1 MYNKGNA
8 LAKTIPRLPENV
20 TIHSSVFL
28 FFYGKEVHILAQ
40 AVYGYQKEGAVYIF
54 PCPAKFPETAGRDCI
69 EIVQN
74 FNTSAEKYFKPIRGK
89 YSRKKY
95 PGKTNHSELERYD
108 YAYIINLDTCSLD
121 FFCKNS
127 VPRISFSFET
137 IFSHSADDIVSTML
151 SLDTGTE
158 CMDSIFDNVA

>member
-1 MYNKGNA
+1 M
-8 LAKTIPRLPENV
+8 
-20 TIHSSVFL
+20 
-28 FFYGKEVHILAQ
+28 AQ
-40 AVYGYQKEGAVYIF
+40 AVYGYQKEGAVYVF

-69 EIVQN
+69 DIVQK
-74 FNTSAEKYFKPIRGK
+74 FNTSAEEYFKPIRRK
-89 YSRKKY
+89 YSRRKNANKA
-95 PGKTNHSELERYD
+95 THSELEMYD

-151 SLDTGTE
+151 SLDTGAE